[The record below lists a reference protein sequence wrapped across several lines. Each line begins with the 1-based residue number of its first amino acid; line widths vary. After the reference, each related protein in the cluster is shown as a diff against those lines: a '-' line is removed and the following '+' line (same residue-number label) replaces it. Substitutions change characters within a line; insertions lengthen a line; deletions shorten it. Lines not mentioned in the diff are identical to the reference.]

1 MLSTNCCKR
10 VTAARSSQCRA
21 GAGSSDAL
29 ESPEERGESGASGAT
44 EVSGDTSGAAQNRAC
59 WLRLHL
65 KGMVQVGQVQILCCW
80 KKSWQPSQPGARSAW
95 TRRRWRIWPARPPH
109 SSPQTGQVVSL
120 GLASRSDMLMGKN
133 VLTGVLGGKPWRD
146 RCEVN
151 RGQPHLSLVLYEPST
166 ARKTNAQQQSAS
178 DAQQ

>member
-21 GAGSSDAL
+21 GAGSSDAS

-65 KGMVQVGQVQILCCW
+65 KGMVQVGQIQMRCCW
-80 KKSWQPSQPGARSAW
+80 KKSRQPSQPGARSVWAC
-95 TRRRWRIWPARPPH
+95 RRWRIWPARSPH
-109 SSPQTGQVVSL
+109 SSPQTGLVVSS
-120 GLASRSDMLMGKN
+120 GSPPNMLMGRN
-133 VLTGVLGGKPWRD
+133 VLTGVVGGKPWRD

-166 ARKTNAQQQSAS
+166 VRKTDAQQQSAS